1 MATDNYNK
9 AYSLEDF
16 NYNLP
21 DYLIAQTPSE
31 KRSDS
36 RLLVV
41 NRETS
46 GFIHT
51 NFSSLENFLQKG
63 DLLIFNNT
71 RVLHARIFCER
82 VHGGKVELVLTRKIN
97 DTLWLT
103 ISNRTGRLKPGE
115 IIYPVSDKN
124 INFKIMGRDG
134 EYLKI
139 ESSIPLTDDVL
150 KKIGNIPLPPYIK
163 RELKK
168 ADNERYQ
175 TVYASE
181 SGAVAA
187 PTAGLHFTDE
197 ILKNISR
204 KGVEIRFLTL
214 HVSWGTFS
222 PVRNNDLSSHK
233 MHSEVFH
240 LSEDTASALN
250 TARNEGRRIIAVGT
264 TTLRVLESIYR
275 NNIYSPGSGETDIFI
290 YPPKKIL
297 SVNGLITNLHTP
309 YSTLLMLVA
318 SFAGYDLIMEAY
330 KEAVEKEYRFFS
342 YGDSM
347 LIL

>member
-1 MATDNYNK
+1 MTKDNFNK
-9 AYSLEDF
+9 EYSLEDF
-16 NYNLP
+16 GYNLP
-21 DYLIAQTPSE
+21 DHLIAQTPPE

-41 NRETS
+41 DRETS
-46 GFIHT
+46 RFTHT
-51 NFSSLENFLQKG
+51 CFSSLENFLQSG

-82 VHGGKVELVLTRKIN
+82 IHGGKIELVLTRKIN
-97 DTLWLT
+97 DLLWLT
-103 ISNRTGRLKPGE
+103 ISNRTGRLKTGE
-115 IIYPVSDKN
+115 LIYPKSDKS
-124 INFKIMGRDG
+124 ISLKILGRDG

-139 ESSIPLTDDVL
+139 ESSKPLTDDVL

-163 RELKK
+163 RELDK
-168 ADNERYQ
+168 ADNDRYQ

-197 ILKNISR
+197 ILDNISR
-204 KGVEIRFLTL
+204 KGVETLFLTL

-222 PVRNNDLSSHK
+222 PVRNNNLANHK

-240 LSEDTASALN
+240 LSEATASALN
-250 TARNEGRRIIAVGT
+250 TARKEGRRIIAVGT
-264 TTLRVLESIYR
+264 TTLRVLESIYK
-275 NNIYSPGSGETDIFI
+275 NSIYSPGSGETDIFI
-290 YPPKKIL
+290 YPPRKIL

-330 KEAVEKEYRFFS
+330 KEAVKKKYRFFS